1 MRPTVTRPAR
11 ARSGRRAANATFG
24 HDPSV
29 ATSLVDEACP
39 ADHVEAMQIL
49 LRALAAVGMV
59 VRTSGVLLS
68 ARPASRALVASIT
81 VASISIACAGEAA
94 AAPADAPL
102 GVVTPGPFR
111 ALFLDMPLADAR
123 GPARTTLDLR
133 WSMANSWSMPAT
145 LTRGGKAVEV
155 QLDAQIETLQLS
167 VAIPWRRF
175 FKSAL
180 AERLSTTFEARAL
193 AIWGGWSDG
202 AIEAWHRLVNTT
214 NFERNRWP
222 RDSVA
227 VRLAEVVGPHLVDA
241 HSARLSL
248 GDVVLRSALRLAGAS
263 PDEAQSRWTLALRL
277 DVKLPAGSP
286 ERLGGS
292 GGVDGGVGG
301 AATFLATRWL
311 TAHALASMRAV
322 SDLPREI
329 ALQPRRFQAGLDLS
343 LVARLGAI
351 AVLLEDRISS
361 PLFEGGWR
369 LPASADVPAAAGW
382 YALFRPHNQVSVGI
396 RWRELTAF
404 FCEDFTPGGRL
415 AVDHAADWFYE
426 SNAPDVVFGMA
437 WARSF

>member
-1 MRPTVTRPAR
+1 VDE
-11 ARSGRRAANATFG
+11 AAT
-24 HDPSV
+24 
-29 ATSLVDEACP
+29 ATSLVDEARP
-39 ADHVEAMQIL
+39 AEHVEGMQIL
-49 LRALAAVGMV
+49 LHALAAVGMAV
-59 VRTSGVLLS
+59 GISGVLLS
-68 ARPASRALVASIT
+68 ARPARRALVASIA
-81 VASISIACAGEAA
+81 VACAGEAA

-102 GVVTPGPFR
+102 GVVTPGPLR

-145 LTRGGKAVEV
+145 LARGEKAVEV

-175 FKSAL
+175 STSAL

-202 AIEAWHRLVNTT
+202 GIEAWHGFVKTT
-214 NFERNRWP
+214 NFKRHRWP
-222 RDSVA
+222 RDRVG
-227 VRLAEVVGPHLVDA
+227 VRLAEVFGPRLVDA

-248 GDVVLRSALRLAGAS
+248 GDVVLRSSLRLAGAS
-263 PDEAQSRWTLALRL
+263 PDKAPSRWALALRL
-277 DVKLPAGSP
+277 DVKLPTGSP
-286 ERLGGS
+286 GRLGGS
-292 GGVDGGVGG
+292 GGVDGGIGA

-311 TAHALASMRAV
+311 TAHALASARAV
-322 SDLPREI
+322 SDLPRRL

-351 AVLLEDRISS
+351 TVLLEDRISS
-361 PLFEGGWR
+361 PLFESGWR
-369 LPASADVPAAAGW
+369 LPAAEDTPAVAGW
-382 YALFRPHNQVSVGI
+382 YALFRPHNQVSVGL
-396 RWRELTAF
+396 RWRELTVF

-415 AVDHAADWFYE
+415 AIDDGADWFYD